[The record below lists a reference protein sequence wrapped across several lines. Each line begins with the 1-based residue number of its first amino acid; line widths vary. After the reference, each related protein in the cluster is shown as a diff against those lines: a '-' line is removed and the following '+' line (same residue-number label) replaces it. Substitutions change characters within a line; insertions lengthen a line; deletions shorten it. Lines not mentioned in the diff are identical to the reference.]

1 MSAKNIQH
9 QQQDQAP
16 HSIAQRCVPHI
27 GRCNHRVAAARGR
40 WFGKDGNGLRARA
53 QRTRI
58 RGIIHMLRG
67 RFLDGK
73 DPCLRENRIGDG
85 ESALRRG
92 DVDMQPPHGGWFA
105 RHRHLRR
112 IDIGN
117 LRAIE
122 RSIGMAGAQVIVGH
136 VSRRETHIQQGA
148 NRQRIHPSRRH
159 HIIKKIVGT
168 NRLR

>member
-16 HSIAQRCVPHI
+16 HSIVQRRVPHI
-27 GRCNHRVAAARGR
+27 GRCNHRVAAACGR
-40 WFGKDGNGLRARA
+40 WFGKDGNGLRARS

-67 RFLDGK
+67 RFLNGK
-73 DPCLRENRIGDG
+73 DPCLRENRIGGG

-92 DVDMQPPHGGWFA
+92 DVDMQPPHGDRFA

-122 RSIGMAGAQVIVGH
+122 RSIRTAFFEVIIGYVCR
-136 VSRRETHIQQGA
+136 SKTHIQQGA
-148 NRQRIHPSRRH
+148 DR
-159 HIIKKIVGT
+159 
-168 NRLR
+168 